1 MDNVPAEQSEQKL
14 YLDLVTGFNKLTVIR
29 QLALMV
35 GLAASIAIA
44 LAAVL
49 WTSSPDYKPV
59 LSSIT
64 NYNADQIVQ
73 VLNSNNIPFKID
85 QNSGALLV
93 QSDYYQQARMKL
105 AGSGI
110 VSDRTIGMEIM
121 NKDQGLGTSQFVE
134 TARYR
139 LGLEGEL
146 SKTIASLQSVKS
158 ARVHLAIPKE
168 SVFVRDT
175 RKPSASVFLELYPG
189 RRLDRSQVDAIVNL
203 VASSI
208 SELSDKNVTVVDQR
222 GTLLTEKDPSSE
234 LTVAG
239 KQFEYTRKVEDVLLQ
254 RVNSILGPVVGD
266 GRFKAE
272 VSADVDFTASE
283 QTAEQYNPDLL
294 ALRSEQTLKE
304 KKSGNATNGGIPGA
318 LSNQPPGAVT
328 APETTSQNGAPIGGQ
343 ASTTTTAN
351 NGQSK
356 EETTRNFELDRSISY
371 TKHQQ
376 GTIRRLSVAVVVDDI
391 VSIDPNTQAVK
402 HTPWSNQELGR
413 LTLLVRDA
421 VGYDAS
427 RGDSVS
433 VINSPFATP
442 EPQAPPAAIPF
453 YKQEWFLNLL
463 KPSLVGLFVLV
474 LLLVVVRPILKTL
487 SEQNKIAV
495 AEDTEAAIFSDET
508 DEISDD
514 QVSLVSAE
522 DVMVPGSPEKIER
535 QINAIRGL
543 IAEEPERV
551 AQVVKQ
557 WVTEG

>member
-1 MDNVPAEQSEQKL
+1 MDNVPAEQSERKL
-14 YLDLVTGFNKLTVIR
+14 YLELVTGFNKLTVIR

-35 GLAASIAIA
+35 GLAASIAIG

-49 WTSSPDYKPV
+49 WSNGPDYKPV

-64 NYNADQIVQ
+64 DYNADQIVEILS
-73 VLNSNNIPFKID
+73 VNNIPFKLD
-85 QNSGALLV
+85 ENTGALLV
-93 QSDYYQQARMKL
+93 EGDYYHQARLKL

-110 VSDRTIGMEIM
+110 VSDNIVGLEIM
-121 NKDQGLGTSQFVE
+121 DQDQGLGTSQFVE
-134 TARYR
+134 TTRYR
-139 LGLEGEL
+139 RGLEGEL
-146 SKTIASLQSVKS
+146 SRTISSLQSIKS

-208 SELSDKNVTVVDQR
+208 SQLSDKDVTVVDQR
-222 GTLLTEKDPSSE
+222 GTLLTEKDSNSE
-234 LTVAG
+234 LSVAG
-239 KQFEYTRKVEDVLLQ
+239 KQFDYTRKVEDVLLQ
-254 RVNSILGPVVGD
+254 RVNNILGPVVGQ

-272 VSADVDFTASE
+272 VSADVDFTAIE
-283 QTAEQYNPDLL
+283 KTDEQYNPDLL

-304 KKSGNATNGGIPGA
+304 NRSAGVSASGIPGA
-318 LSNQPPGAVT
+318 LTNQPPGAVT
-328 APETTSQNGAPIGGQ
+328 APEAVDENGAPIGGNG
-343 ASTTTTAN
+343 AGA
-351 NGQSK
+351 NGQSR

-371 TKHQQ
+371 TKRQQ
-376 GTIRRLSVAVVVDDI
+376 GTIRRLSVAVVVDDLASLDADTST
-391 VSIDPNTQAVK
+391 VVR
-402 HTPWSNQELGR
+402 TPWSDDELGR

-421 VGYDAS
+421 VGYDPS

-433 VINSPFATP
+433 VINSPFALPDP
-442 EPQAPPAAIPF
+442 EEPIVEPPF
-453 YKQEWFLNLL
+453 YKQTWFLNLL
-463 KPSLVGLFVLV
+463 QPTLVGLFVLI
-474 LLLVVVRPILKTL
+474 LLLIVVRPILKTL

-522 DVMVPGSPEKIER
+522 DILVPGSPEKIDR
-535 QINAIRGL
+535 QLNAIRGL

-557 WVTEG
+557 WVMEG

>member
-1 MDNVPAEQSEQKL
+1 MDNVPAERSEQKL
-14 YLDLVTGFNKLTVIR
+14 YMELLTGFNKLTVIR

-49 WTSSPDYKPV
+49 WTSGPEYKPV

-64 NYNADQIVQ
+64 DYNADQIVEILS
-73 VLNSNNIPFKID
+73 VNNIPFKLD
-85 QNSGALLV
+85 ENTGALLV
-93 QSDYYQQARMKL
+93 EGEFYHQARLKL

-110 VSDRTIGMEIM
+110 VSDNIVGLEIM
-121 NKDQGLGTSQFVE
+121 DQDQSLGTSQFVE
-134 TARYR
+134 TTRYR
-139 LGLEGEL
+139 RGLEGEL
-146 SKTIASLQSVKS
+146 SRTITSLQSVKS

-208 SELSDKNVTVVDQR
+208 SQLSDKDVTVVDQR
-222 GTLLTEKDPSSE
+222 GTLLTEKDTNSE
-234 LTVAG
+234 LSIAG
-239 KQFEYTRKVEDVLLQ
+239 KQFEYTRRVEDVLLS
-254 RVNSILGPVVGD
+254 RVNNILSPVVGG

-272 VSADVDFTASE
+272 VSADIDFTAVE
-283 QTAEQYNPDLL
+283 QTDEQYNPDLL
-294 ALRSEQTLKE
+294 ALRSEQTLRE
-304 KKSGNATNGGIPGA
+304 RRSANAANSGVPGS
-318 LSNQPPGAVT
+318 LTNQPPGAVT
-328 APETTSQNGAPIGGQ
+328 IPEAVDENGAPIGSNNANG
-343 ASTTTTAN
+343 N
-351 NGQSK
+351 NGQSR

-371 TKHQQ
+371 TKRQQ
-376 GTIRRLSVAVVVDDI
+376 GTVRRLSVAVVVDDI
-391 VSIDPNTQAVK
+391 ASIDPESAAIVR
-402 HTPWSNQELGR
+402 TPWSDEELSR

-421 VGYDAS
+421 VGYDPS

-433 VINSPFATP
+433 VINSPFAVP
-442 EPQAPPAAIPF
+442 EPPEEIEPVPF
-453 YKQEWFLNLL
+453 YQQSWFLDLL
-463 KPSLVGLFVLV
+463 QPVLVGMFI
-474 LLLVVVRPILKTL
+474 LLLLLMVVRPILKTL
-487 SEQNKIAV
+487 GEQNKIAV
-495 AEDTEAAIFSDET
+495 AEDTEAAIFADET

-535 QINAIRGL
+535 QLNAIRGL

-557 WVTEG
+557 WVMEG

>member
-1 MDNVPAEQSEQKL
+1 MEL
-14 YLDLVTGFNKLTVIR
+14 LTGFNKLTVIR

-49 WTSSPDYKPV
+49 WTSGPEYKPV

-64 NYNADQIVQ
+64 DYNADQIVEILS
-73 VLNSNNIPFKID
+73 VNNIPFKLD
-85 QNSGALLV
+85 ENTGALLV
-93 QSDYYQQARMKL
+93 EGEFYHQARLKL

-110 VSDRTIGMEIM
+110 VSDNIVGLEIM
-121 NKDQGLGTSQFVE
+121 DQDQSLGTSQFVE
-134 TARYR
+134 TTRYR
-139 LGLEGEL
+139 RGLEGEL
-146 SKTIASLQSVKS
+146 SRTITSLQSVKS

-208 SELSDKNVTVVDQR
+208 SQLSDKDVTVVDQR
-222 GTLLTEKDPSSE
+222 GTLLTEKDTNSE
-234 LTVAG
+234 LSIAG
-239 KQFEYTRKVEDVLLQ
+239 KQFEYTRRVEDVLLS
-254 RVNSILGPVVGD
+254 RVNNILSPVVGG

-272 VSADVDFTASE
+272 VSADIDFTAVE
-283 QTAEQYNPDLL
+283 QTDEQYNPDLL
-294 ALRSEQTLKE
+294 ALRSEQTLRE
-304 KKSGNATNGGIPGA
+304 RRSANAANSGVPGS
-318 LSNQPPGAVT
+318 LTNQPPGAVT
-328 APETTSQNGAPIGGQ
+328 IPEAVDENGAPIGSNNTNG
-343 ASTTTTAN
+343 N
-351 NGQSK
+351 NGQSR

-371 TKHQQ
+371 TKRQQ
-376 GTIRRLSVAVVVDDI
+376 GTVRRLSVAVVVDDI
-391 VSIDPNTQAVK
+391 ASIDPESAAIVR
-402 HTPWSNQELGR
+402 TPWSDEELSR

-421 VGYDAS
+421 VGYDPS

-433 VINSPFATP
+433 VINSPFAVP
-442 EPQAPPAAIPF
+442 EPPEEIEPVPF
-453 YKQEWFLNLL
+453 YQQSWFLDLL
-463 KPSLVGLFVLV
+463 QPVLVGMFI
-474 LLLVVVRPILKTL
+474 LLLLLMVVRPILKTL
-487 SEQNKIAV
+487 GEQNKIAV
-495 AEDTEAAIFSDET
+495 AEDTEAAIFADET

-535 QINAIRGL
+535 QLNAIRGL

-557 WVTEG
+557 WVMEG

>member
-1 MDNVPAEQSEQKL
+1 MDNVPAERSEQKL

-49 WTSSPDYKPV
+49 WTSDPDYKPV

-73 VLNSNNIPFKID
+73 VLNTNNIPFKID
-85 QNSGALLV
+85 KNSGALLV
-93 QSDYYQQARMKL
+93 ESDYYQQARLKL

-110 VSDRTIGMEIM
+110 VSDKTVGMEIM
-121 NKDQGLGTSQFVE
+121 DKDQGLGTSQFVE
-134 TARYR
+134 SARYR
-139 LGLEGEL
+139 RGLEGEL
-146 SKTIASLQSVKS
+146 SKTISSLQSVKS

-189 RRLDRSQVDAIVNL
+189 RRLDHSQVEAIVNL

-208 SELSDKNVTVVDQR
+208 SQLSDNNVTVVDQR
-222 GTLLTEKDPSSE
+222 GTLLTEKDPSSQ
-234 LTVAG
+234 LSVAG
-239 KQFEYTRKVEDVLLQ
+239 KQFDYTRRVEDVLLH

-272 VSADVDFTASE
+272 VSADVDFTAVE
-283 QTAEQYNPDLL
+283 KTAEQYNPDLL

-304 KKSGNATNGGIPGA
+304 NKGAGATNGGIPGA

-328 APETTSQNGAPIGGQ
+328 APETVDENGAPIGSS
-343 ASTTTTAN
+343 STSKAA
-351 NGQSK
+351 NGQSR

-371 TKHQQ
+371 TKNQQ
-376 GTIRRLSVAVVVDDI
+376 GTIHRLSVAVVVDDL
-391 VSIDPNTQAVK
+391 VSINPDTKAIVK
-402 HTPWSNQELGR
+402 TPWSDEELGR

-421 VGYDAS
+421 VGYNPS

-433 VINSPFATP
+433 VINSPFALP
-442 EPQAPPAAIPF
+442 EPEAPVAVVPF

-463 KPSLVGLFVLV
+463 KPSLVGLFVLI
-474 LLLVVVRPILKTL
+474 LLLIVVRPILKTL

-557 WVTEG
+557 WVMEG

>member
-14 YLDLVTGFNKLTVIR
+14 YLELVTGFNKLTVIR

-35 GLAASIAIA
+35 GLAASIAIG

-49 WTSSPDYKPV
+49 WSNGPDYKPV

-64 NYNADQIVQ
+64 DYNADQIVEILS
-73 VLNSNNIPFKID
+73 VNNIPFKLD
-85 QNSGALLV
+85 QNTGALLV
-93 QSDYYQQARMKL
+93 ESDFYHQARLKL

-110 VSDRTIGMEIM
+110 VSDNIVGMEIM
-121 NKDQGLGTSQFVE
+121 DQEQGLGTSQFVE
-134 TARYR
+134 TTRYR
-139 LGLEGEL
+139 RGLEGEL
-146 SKTIASLQSVKS
+146 SRTIASLQSIKS

-189 RRLDRSQVDAIVNL
+189 RRLDKSQVEAIVNL

-208 SELSDKNVTVVDQR
+208 SQLSDKDVTVVDQR
-222 GTLLTEKDPSSE
+222 GTLLTEKDSDSE
-234 LTVAG
+234 LSVAG
-239 KQFEYTRKVEDVLLQ
+239 KQFDYARKVEEVLLQ
-254 RVNSILGPVVGD
+254 RVNNILGPVIGQ

-272 VSADVDFTASE
+272 VSADVDFTAVE
-283 QTAEQYNPDLL
+283 KTNEQYNPDLL
-294 ALRSEQTLKE
+294 ALRSEQTLRE
-304 KKSGNATNGGIPGA
+304 NRSAGTNASGIPGA
-318 LSNQPPGAVT
+318 LTNQPPGAVT
-328 APETTSQNGAPIGGQ
+328 IPEAVDENGAPIGGNTS
-343 ASTTTTAN
+343 AK
-351 NGQSK
+351 NGQSR

-371 TKHQQ
+371 TKRQQ
-376 GTIRRLSVAVVVDDI
+376 GMVRRLSVAVVVDDLMSLNPDTSAI
-391 VSIDPNTQAVK
+391 VR
-402 HTPWSNQELGR
+402 TPWNDDELGR

-421 VGYDAS
+421 VGYDPS

-433 VINSPFATP
+433 VINSPFALPDP
-442 EPQAPPAAIPF
+442 EEPAIELPF
-453 YKQEWFLNLL
+453 YQQAWFLGLIQ
-463 KPSLVGLFVLV
+463 PTLVGIFVLI

-495 AEDTEAAIFSDET
+495 TEDTEAAIFSDET

-522 DVMVPGSPEKIER
+522 DILVPGSPEKIDR
-535 QINAIRGL
+535 QLNAIRGL

-557 WVTEG
+557 WVMESK